1 MPFNLTVDIH
11 WSPLSPDNN
20 PTSTPEPD
28 LNPASIAPNP
38 TLKLT
43 DKDMHELTDLSD
55 EEVDRKTAMMA
66 ALDDFLA
73 SVANSQKTETM
84 CTPSSSRVQVG
95 YR

>member
-1 MPFNLTVDIH
+1 MLFNLNVDIH
-11 WSPLSPDNN
+11 TLIALSPQTITL
-20 PTSTPEPD
+20 PLV
-28 LNPASIAPNP
+28 LNPASISPNP

-55 EEVDRKTAMMA
+55 VEVDRKTAMMA

-84 CTPSSSRVQVG
+84 CTPSSSRVLVG